1 LEQELIEVVEIKN
14 ESDIITARVKV
25 KAIAEALGF
34 GYMDQTRIATAVSE
48 LVRNAYQYAG
58 EGKITFTPVNKQG
71 RKGIE
76 IVVNDQGPGIENLE
90 LALKG
95 GHSNS
100 GGLGMGLSGSKRLMD
115 EFDIKTKSKE
125 GTTIIA
131 RKWL

>member
-1 LEQELIEVVEIKN
+1 MIEIVEIRN
-14 ESDIITARVKV
+14 ESDIITARVKAKV
-25 KAIAEALGF
+25 IAEALGF
-34 GYMDQTRIATAVSE
+34 GYMDQTRIATAASE
-48 LVRNAYQYAG
+48 LARNAYQYAG
-58 EGKITFTPVNKQG
+58 EGKITITPANRQG

-76 IVVNDQGPGIENLE
+76 IVVDDHGPGIENLE

-95 GHSNS
+95 GYSTA

-125 GTTIIA
+125 GTTIVA